1 MRSFRRHL
9 QQHENVEE
17 VLGVPTQDPV
27 QPEFLNAE
35 GQPAEKVE
43 EWDEIEPESITD
55 RVATFLAHLKS
66 VSSQT
71 WSGIHFFVEQTSS
84 LISDIVGRLQS
95 RTMAVFSRLGHDQS
109 PEVEQLMVESQD
121 YAEPF
126 RDLDTEYKQMQY
138 FVKFGGFIEPVEETF
153 PGEGSYV
160 QKRDSATGTVKQVA
174 VPDTFQRVPLTHLL
188 GQVLEMPG
196 ILQAML
202 DWQQRDGGVLQD
214 VFEGEFCKTHPL
226 FLKETSI
233 PLLFYNDDCETVNPL
248 GSKTGTHKLGFIYF
262 QIKSLPPD
270 LLSSLRSH
278 FLCAVYKSDDAK
290 TYGLDVVLH
299 LIVAELQFLEKEGIP
314 VDTSTF
320 QGVVKFSL
328 VQVVGDN
335 LDLNAILG
343 YSESFTA
350 NHMCR

>member
-1 MRSFRRHL
+1 
-9 QQHENVEE
+9 
-17 VLGVPTQDPV
+17 
-27 QPEFLNAE
+27 
-35 GQPAEKVE
+35 
-43 EWDEIEPESITD
+43 
-55 RVATFLAHLKS
+55 
-66 VSSQT
+66 
-71 WSGIHFFVEQTSS
+71 
-84 LISDIVGRLQS
+84 
-95 RTMAVFSRLGHDQS
+95 
-109 PEVEQLMVESQD
+109 
-121 YAEPF
+121 
-126 RDLDTEYKQMQY
+126 MQY

-153 PGEGSYV
+153 PWEGSYI

-214 VFEGEFCKTHPL
+214 VFDGEFCKTHQL
-226 FLKETSI
+226 FLKETFI
-233 PLLFYNDDCETVNPL
+233 PLLFCNDDCETVNPL

-290 TYGLDVVLH
+290 TYGLDVVLRP
-299 LIVAELQFLEKEGIP
+299 IVAELLFLEKEGIP

-320 QGVVKFSL
+320 QDLVKFSL

-335 LDLNAILG
+335 LGLNAILG

-350 NHMCR
+350 NHMCRWCRVHKHVSAQQTFEDPAQLLNIHTHQADLELASLSDIGLKRDSELNNRSFYHVTDSVALAC